1 MYKLRPF
8 QVWVSKPIQKM
19 KVKYDSHLDILRIV
33 FSEKPIAESDEDK
46 EGVILDYD
54 KDGNVVGIEILF
66 ASKKMANPKIVEYEM
81 A

>member
-1 MYKLRPF
+1 
-8 QVWVSKPIQKM
+8 M
-19 KVKYDSHLDILRIV
+19 KVKYDSHLDVIRII
-33 FSEKPIAESDEDK
+33 FSDKPIVESDEDK

-54 KDGNVVGIEILF
+54 EDGNVVGIEILF